1 LTTNKVPQKK
11 FCHFCGSRLSIK
23 YFEGRDR
30 LFCEECSVPIYEN
43 PVPAACVIA
52 CDAKSRI
59 LLVKRNEE
67 PKKGFWC
74 LPGGFMEIGE
84 TPEEA
89 ALREF
94 HEETG
99 LKGKIERLIGIVT
112 HKSPRYGSIIVVG
125 FIADCLEGKMNPGDD
140 ASDARFFSME
150 ELPELAFDS
159 HLYFIRSFYSA
170 YASSPFQN

>member
-1 LTTNKVPQKK
+1 MTTDKVLEKN
-11 FCHFCGSRLSIK
+11 FCHFCGSRLSKK
-23 YFEGRDR
+23 YFEGRTR
-30 LFCEECSVPIYEN
+30 LFCDECSVPIYEN
-43 PVPAACVIA
+43 PVPASCVIA
-52 CDAKSRI
+52 FDEKNRI

-99 LKGKIERLIGIVT
+99 LRGKIERLIGIVT
-112 HKSPRYGSIIVVG
+112 HKSPRYGSILVAG
-125 FIADCLEGKMNPGDD
+125 FIAVSLEGQIKPGDD
-140 ASDARFFSME
+140 ASDARFFALE
-150 ELPELAFDS
+150 ELPEVAFDS

-170 YASSPFQN
+170 YV